1 MWERWVNEGGRP
13 PPEDVA
19 ERERARAR
27 CLPRR
32 RRRQPVI
39 IAGAGV
45 AAMEALLAL
54 RALGAHVDVTLVA
67 PGPMFV
73 DRSAASGQPFAR
85 KRVRGVRLEHVVAD
99 LDAHWHRGSI
109 DRVEHDRRRIV
120 TRDGEELAYSALV
133 VAVGARAEREWDCDR
148 VLTYHDGRDASSFRL
163 LLRRLR
169 DGSVRRVAFVRPPG
183 PTWPL
188 PLYDLAFMTA
198 TDCATHGCADAELSL
213 VTPESEPLGVFG
225 AGASAEVRR
234 LLQRHG
240 VALHTA
246 SYGEPGAGDTLEIVP
261 GDRRL
266 PVDRIVTLPRLKGPR
281 LRGVPCGRDG
291 FIHTDAFGR
300 VAGLDGVFAAGDA
313 TSFPV
318 KQGGL
323 AAQQADAVADVIA
336 AAAGA
341 DVEPRPFR
349 PMLRAALLTGGR
361 ARFLRADISGAD
373 GDDSAVSCRP
383 LWAPA
388 TKLYGRHLA
397 AYLGR
402 EIGDVEDVLR
412 PYRHSARVPVVQA

>member
-1 MWERWVNEGGRP
+1 
-13 PPEDVA
+13 
-19 ERERARAR
+19 
-27 CLPRR
+27 
-32 RRRQPVI
+32 
-39 IAGAGV
+39 
-45 AAMEALLAL
+45 METLLAL
-54 RALGAHVDVTLVA
+54 RALRAHVDVTLVA

-73 DRSAASGQPFAR
+73 DPSAASSQPFAR
-85 KRVRGVRLEHVVAD
+85 KRVRGVRLDDVVAD
-99 LDAHWHRGSI
+99 LDAHWHRGSV
-109 DRVEHDRRRIV
+109 DRVEHDRRHIV
-120 TRDGEELAYSALV
+120 TRDGAELAYSALV
-133 VAVGARAEREWDCDR
+133 LAVGARAEREWDCDR

-169 DGSVRRVAFVRPPG
+169 DGTVRRVAFVRPPG

-198 TDCATHGCADAELSL
+198 TDCAAHGCADAQLSL

-234 LLQRHG
+234 LLGRHG
-240 VALHTA
+240 IALHTA
-246 SYGEPGAGDTLEIVP
+246 SYGEPGPGDTVEIRP
-261 GDRRL
+261 GHRRL
-266 PVDRIVTLPRLKGPR
+266 PVDRIVTLPRLTGPR
-281 LRGVPCGRDG
+281 LRGIPSGRDG

-300 VAGLDGVFAAGDA
+300 VAGVDGVFAAGDA

-323 AAQQADAVADVIA
+323 AAQQADAVAEVIA
-336 AAAGA
+336 AAAGT

-361 ARFLRADISGAD
+361 PRFLRADISGAD
-373 GDDSAVSCRP
+373 GDDSAVSWRP

-402 EIGDVEDVLR
+402 EVGDVDDVLR
-412 PYRHSARVPVVQA
+412 PYRHPVHGPGVRA